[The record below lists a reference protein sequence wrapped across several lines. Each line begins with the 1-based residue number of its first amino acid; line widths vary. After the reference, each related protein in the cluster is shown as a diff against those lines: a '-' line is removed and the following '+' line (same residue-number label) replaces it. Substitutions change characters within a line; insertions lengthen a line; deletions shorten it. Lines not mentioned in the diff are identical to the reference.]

1 MKKLAFLALGA
12 TLVSS
17 AFASVLYSNTA
28 ENNYYF
34 PTARTNGD
42 LLNLSAAGN
51 GNFLTFAYY
60 NSNAVAGTFTAA
72 IKVLNSDA
80 AFNAANTTQVY
91 STNWTLP
98 NDPAFSYT
106 TWGALNNGADLALN
120 ANVIV
125 GWKWSDAACGM
136 LLCDAAAVGSS
147 ANTFW
152 YDANGD
158 DLYTAG
164 EGGYWFG
171 GTPNA
176 NYEVGIGRVGPKA
189 IRIVQGADE
198 NGGIAE
204 LFFDDS
210 AAFSLFNDSETLF
223 AIFEVDLDTFSLA
236 PTQLDFG
243 FKYEVGRGGLAYNY
257 KLFNFT
263 TNAFVTI
270 GGNVAATSWETVTYQ
285 NTTNA
290 DDFVDAN
297 GMVTAR
303 FSFGP
308 INDEA
313 PAQDGW
319 LHEMEYCEAAAQ

>member
-1 MKKLAFLALGA
+1 MKRLAVIALGGWLLA
-12 TLVSS
+12 GSQ
-17 AFASVLYSNTA
+17 ASVLQLADPTTTGYYYP
-28 ENNYYF
+28 NN
-34 PTARTNGD
+34 RWLGDDCTN
-42 LLNLSAAGN
+42 AG
-51 GNFLTFAYY
+51 GVANFVQLAYY
-60 NSNAVAGTFTAA
+60 NGNPVPGTFDAE
-72 IKVLNSDA
+72 VRLVNSDA
-80 AFNAANTTQVY
+80 RFNNFADAHQET
-91 STNWTLP
+91 WLGLP
-98 NDPAFSYT
+98 NDPNFSFT
-106 TWGALNNGADLALN
+106 VSGLINGGADVPVNPQAVLAWKPSQSTAGLLV
-120 ANVIV
+120 APATPLV
-125 GWKWSDAACGM
+125 GNSD
-136 LLCDAAAVGSS
+136 
-147 ANTFW
+147 NKIW
-152 YDANGD
+152 YDTNNDGIVTNSE
-158 DLYTAG
+158 L
-164 EGGYWFG
+164 YWFG
-171 GTPNA
+171 GSPYA
-176 NYEVGIGRVGPKA
+176 NFRVGYGRVGPKA

-313 PAQDGW
+313 
-319 LHEMEYCEAAAQ
+319 LHKTAGSTRWST